1 MRLLILLGFWRDL
14 LAARRAARD
23 FWAGH
28 QRPSLQHLRI
38 PKGRA

>member
-1 MRLLILLGFWRDL
+1 MNLLILLGFYRDW
-14 LAARRAARD
+14 RAARD

-28 QRPSLQHLRI
+28 KRPSLNHLRT